1 MSLKRSSGQAENQF
15 QKGYVFGRESKM
27 LWLISFNLGLKL
39 PHGISQSNEKLIKVK
54 TVTFSEVDVGRSVH
68 GSVLRGKVIFEFPD
82 RALGWSDKVNRLH
95 GRQRLALLLNRF
107 HD

>member
-15 QKGYVFGRESKM
+15 QKGYIFGRESKM

-39 PHGISQSNEKLIKVK
+39 PHVFDQSKKLKWIKIK
-54 TVTFSEVDVGRSVH
+54 IVTFSEVDVGRSVH

-82 RALGWSDKVNRLH
+82 
-95 GRQRLALLLNRF
+95 
-107 HD
+107 